1 MRKEASVDRTLRI
14 VAIVAVVGLLAAI
27 MVFLV
32 SISRNGIHIEYSGD
46 VRVIGMPQEIALRLA
61 EPVTLTMPDGAKLTA
76 TVSGAQSAPVALAFS
91 DILCP
96 ECGGSMLPV
105 RFNVLTGK
113 IDWACPRCGATGP

>member
-1 MRKEASVDRTLRI
+1 MDRTLRI
-14 VAIVAVVGLLAAI
+14 VAIAAVVGLLAAI
-27 MVFLV
+27 LAFLV
-32 SISRNGIHIEYSGD
+32 SISLNGIHIDYRGD

-61 EPVTLTMPDGAKLTA
+61 EPVTLTMPEGTTLAA

-105 RFNVLTGK
+105 RFNVLSGK
-113 IDWACPRCGATGP
+113 IDWACPRCGAKGP

>member
-1 MRKEASVDRTLRI
+1 MDRTLRI

-27 MVFLV
+27 LAFLV
-32 SISRNGIHIEYSGD
+32 SIAFHGIHIEYKGD

-61 EPVTLTMPDGAKLTA
+61 EPVTLTMPDGAKLAA

-91 DILCP
+91 DILCQ
-96 ECGGSMLPV
+96 ECGSSMLPV
-105 RFNVLTGK
+105 RFNILTGK